1 MCFILAQDVVCC
13 NEAKEG
19 NEMDA
24 RRRKRRDQPG
34 EFTSR
39 VAFWMICL
47 MHDNP
52 LLPFIR
58 NPYKLLTTAGLKPG
72 MHVLE
77 VGCGPGFFTIP
88 AAKMVGNQGM
98 VYAVDVNPFAIKR
111 ILKKM
116 KRTARKNIV
125 PVCTN
130 ASQTDFPDE
139 RMDLAFLFGLPR
151 IAGGME
157 SLILELHR
165 LLKPRG
171 RVAFQ
176 KIRGSERKLRQAFE
190 ERGFVY
196 SGRQGP
202 IVLFT
207 KTEPLNA

>member
-1 MCFILAQDVVCC
+1 
-13 NEAKEG
+13 
-19 NEMDA
+19 MDA

-130 ASQTDFPDE
+130 ASQTDLPDE
-139 RMDLAFLFGLPR
+139 SIDLAFLFGLPR

-157 SLILELHR
+157 SLILELYR
-165 LLKPRG
+165 VLKPGG

-190 ERGFVY
+190 GNAFVH

-202 IVLFT
+202 IVFFT
-207 KTEPLNA
+207 KKQPAP